1 MSDINGSQGRVGTNS
16 ELEEAASNWF
26 AVMQSETCTARDADD
41 FKHWYDAEPS
51 HQKAYQDLEKLWQL
65 SGGYA
70 DKPEIQ
76 ALREEVLRKTATSK
90 SQSKSKSR
98 LPLLS
103 FALVAILVAV
113 FLIAIL

>member
-1 MSDINGSQGRVGTNS
+1 MSDINGSQGRVGSNTN
-16 ELEEAASNWF
+16 LEEAASNWF
-26 AVMQSETCTARDADD
+26 AVMQSEACTARDADE
-41 FKHWYDAEPS
+41 FKHWYDADLS
-51 HQKAYQDLEKLWQL
+51 HQKAYQDLKKLWEL

-90 SQSKSKSR
+90 SKSR

-103 FALVAILVAV
+103 FALAAILIAG